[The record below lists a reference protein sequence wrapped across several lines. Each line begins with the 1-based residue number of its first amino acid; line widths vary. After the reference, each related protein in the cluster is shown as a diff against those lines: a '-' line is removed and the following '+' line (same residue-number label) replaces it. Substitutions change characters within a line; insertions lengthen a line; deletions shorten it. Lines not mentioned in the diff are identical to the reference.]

1 MFSRTRSCNT
11 RRLANVAGDA
21 AVQGMTACDALNRC
35 LDSLA
40 ADYPSVK
47 FCRIAASEA
56 RLSINFVRV
65 SFSLNS
71 DIFYLTRVVRK
82 RWVAW
87 WHNDE
92 GLTSCLDRFRCVEFD
107 ARQLHSVAWWS
118 MPLILC
124 CHSVLSIFKN
134 SAVQHTEHRI
144 LWTIESCKEL
154 QRLVI
159 S

>member
-82 RWVAW
+82 RWVA
-87 WHNDE
+87 
-92 GLTSCLDRFRCVEFD
+92 
-107 ARQLHSVAWWS
+107 
-118 MPLILC
+118 
-124 CHSVLSIFKN
+124 
-134 SAVQHTEHRI
+134 
-144 LWTIESCKEL
+144 
-154 QRLVI
+154 
-159 S
+159 